1 MSHSLRAFAFI
12 TRPGIVLRVTT
23 LRHSCLPFRF
33 PVPTLLIRD
42 YDQGLSAVRDAIYDS
57 LEKTRNCPFREKK
70 NGRPFY
76 FFSRFRIRF
85 CVNGDRELLGYW
97 MNAGWSEH
105 FIQPIYV
112 QSIAKVSVH
121 YIISVS
127 YKEIRSIWKIFN
139 KNLRKIYVTRIFVQ
153 VEILF
158 TLDDKFFEPNKI
170 YLRIF
175 IPSNFYLFYTK
186 FYNQNDANNDTI
198 MPSKITQSNSL
209 HANNF
214 YN

>member
-1 MSHSLRAFAFI
+1 MTIYSRNRERMSHSLRAFAFI

-70 NGRPFY
+70 NSRPFY

-85 CVNGDRELLGYW
+85 CVNGDRELLGCW

-105 FIQPIYV
+105 FIQAICV
-112 QSIAKVSVH
+112 QSIAKVS
-121 YIISVS
+121 
-127 YKEIRSIWKIFN
+127 YKEIRSENFCFN
-139 KNLRKIYVTRIFVQ
+139 KNLRKLNKIIYIKYVTRIFVQ
-153 VEILF
+153 IEILF
-158 TLDDKFFEPNKI
+158 TLDDKFF
-170 YLRIF
+170 
-175 IPSNFYLFYTK
+175 
-186 FYNQNDANNDTI
+186 
-198 MPSKITQSNSL
+198 
-209 HANNF
+209 
-214 YN
+214 